1 MLVRSKGTALFPI
14 SKVFLIPSGSDEIWE
29 YVIGIKVLKLET
41 GSAETWFW
49 KKKIAE
55 LRNNIPTNPIVNGVF
70 KDFNQMNILTGLNRI
85 FT

>member
-1 MLVRSKGTALFPI
+1 M
-14 SKVFLIPSGSDEIWE
+14 
-29 YVIGIKVLKLET
+29 KLET